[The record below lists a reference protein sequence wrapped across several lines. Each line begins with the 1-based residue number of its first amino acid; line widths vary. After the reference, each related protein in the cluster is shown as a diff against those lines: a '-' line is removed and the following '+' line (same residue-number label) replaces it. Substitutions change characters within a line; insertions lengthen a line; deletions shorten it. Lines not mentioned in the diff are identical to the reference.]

1 MMGSTAKSALRLFN
15 SLTVNTRQLK
25 SGPGKIFI
33 RIALL
38 FALILGVEILTT
50 PHSASSAQ
58 EGTPGVRFAV
68 IGDYGLAGPA
78 EQDVANLVKSW
89 QPDFVITTGD
99 NNYETGQAST
109 IDQNIGQYYHDFIFP
124 YAGAYGPG
132 ATVNRFFP
140 APGNHDWGE
149 FWPSPAGLQPYLDY
163 FTLPGNERYYDFVQ
177 GPVHFFML
185 DAEDNEPDGSFPD
198 SVQALWLKNKLATA
212 TEQWKIVVLHHPP
225 FSSGEFA
232 SAAVRWP
239 FKQWGATAVL
249 SGHEHFY
256 ERLFVNDLPYLING
270 LGGHPDRFGFT
281 TVIPGSQV
289 RYNQDHGAMLVEAD
303 QTTLTFQFINRA
315 GVVIDR
321 YAIAASPG
329 GGAGD
334 CAPPGLVGWWPAN
347 GDGRDIVGGHH
358 GTLNGGVIFSTG
370 KIGQAFEFHGPEG
383 SVTLDPAGLHEPFA
397 ALTIDA
403 WVYPL
408 SYGHDTVPGVG
419 IFGRNVLSNTDTD
432 GFALRVIDGYLQA
445 DLRLI
450 GGDILV
456 TFPQAQIPLTE
467 WSHVA
472 ITYDGTQVRAYLNG
486 QWLGSATASGSIRN
500 TANANTC
507 SMIGNEPLGC
517 DVQPSGFGWWD
528 GKIDEVEVFDRA
540 LSDAEIHDIFI
551 AGSTG
556 GCKDSSKLPT
566 TTTVDSSVRSS
577 VFGQPVTLTANVTG
591 AGIPTGSVQFRANG
605 VALGPPVAL
614 IGNQAVL
621 ITHSLL
627 AGLNAIT
634 ADYSGDSRFLSS
646 AGTLAPSL
654 IVSPAVATS
663 SVTTTPS
670 KQQYSDRL
678 RLDVRLSS
686 SVTDDVAPA
695 TGVTFFIGSQK
706 IGIAPLVLDG
716 GVSRGLL
723 DVALLEPAPFGT
735 APIGQ
740 MTPGTHVV
748 TARFEGVSANYLVNN
763 ATSMLSIA
771 PEDARVNYTGSRLTA
786 TSPVVSSTA
795 TVALQATVQDISAT
809 TSASGDASQ
818 GDIRN
823 ARVTFVITN
832 ALTNLPITT
841 ISNLPVNLINPN
853 DRQTGAAAFNWTTNI
868 GSSHFVVYKVHTIVG
883 GYYARNST
891 QDDSYVVVM
900 KSTAGLIAGSGLLVL
915 NNSAGS
921 LAGDVGS
928 PCEFGF
934 ALKYHGNSRAQ
945 GFVTVVFH
953 RGNRTYLAG
962 SLILT
967 SVTVNVAS
975 GKATLDGKAWL
986 TDITNMANTSLIDA
1000 SAKIQLLITDRGEP
1014 GVTDSLGI
1022 TISKSTGQLYFSSN
1036 WNGSKTI
1043 EQTPVRGNLI
1053 VR

>member
-1 MMGSTAKSALRLFN
+1 MMGSTAKSVLHFFN
-15 SLTVNTRQLK
+15 YLTVIPTQAK

-38 FALILGVEILTT
+38 LALILGVEMLTT

-58 EGTPGVRFAV
+58 ESTPGIRFAV

-78 EQDVANLVKSW
+78 EQDVANLVKNW
-89 QPDFVITTGD
+89 HPDFVVTTGD
-99 NNYETGQAST
+99 NNYELGEAAT

-149 FWPSPAGLQPYLDY
+149 FWPKPTGLQPYLDY

-185 DAEDNEPDGSFPD
+185 DDDDNEPDGNFAD

-270 LGGHPDRFGFT
+270 LGGYPNRFGFT

-303 QTTLTFQFINRA
+303 QTTITFQFINRA
-315 GVVIDR
+315 GIVIDR
-321 YAIAASPG
+321 YAIAAIPG
-329 GGAGD
+329 EVGD

-347 GDGRDIVGGHH
+347 GDGRDIVGGHN

-383 SVTLDPAGLHEPFA
+383 SVTLDAAGLHEPFA

-408 SYGHDTVPGVG
+408 SYGHDTIPGVG
-419 IFGRNVLSNTDTD
+419 ILGRNVLSNTDTD
-432 GFALRVIDGYLQA
+432 GFALRVIDGYVQA
-445 DLRLI
+445 DLRLT

-456 TFPQAQIPLTE
+456 TFPQTQIPLTE

-472 ITYDGTQVRAYLNG
+472 IAYDGTQVRAYLNG

-517 DVQPSGFGWWD
+517 DVQPSGFGWWE
-528 GKIDEVEVFDRA
+528 GKIDEVELFDRA
-540 LSDAEIHDIFI
+540 LSDSEIHNIFI

-556 GCKDSSKLPT
+556 GCKNSSKLPT
-566 TTTVDSSVRSS
+566 TTTIASSVRSS
-577 VFGQPVTLTANVTG
+577 VFGQPITLTANVTG
-591 AGIPTGSVQFRANG
+591 ADIPTGSVQFRANG

-614 IGNQAVL
+614 IGNQAVR
-621 ITHSLL
+621 ITHSLS
-627 AGLNAIT
+627 AGLNVIT
-634 ADYSGDSRFLSS
+634 ADYSGDSRFLAS

-654 IVSPAVATS
+654 IVSPAAVTS
-663 SVTTTPS
+663 SLTVTPWTP
-670 KQQYSDRL
+670 QYSDRL
-678 RLDVRLSS
+678 RLAVRLSS
-686 SVTDDVAPA
+686 SVTDNVAPA
-695 TGVTFFIGSQK
+695 TGATFFVGSQK
-706 IGIAPLVLDG
+706 IGIAPLVLNG
-716 GVSRGLL
+716 GVFEGLL
-723 DVALLEPAPFGT
+723 DVALLEPVPFGT
-735 APIGQ
+735 APTGELR
-740 MTPGTHVV
+740 PGTHVV
-748 TARFEGVSANYLVNN
+748 TARFEGVNANYIVNN

-771 PEDARVNYTGSRLTA
+771 AEDARVNYTGSHLNA
-786 TSPVVSSTA
+786 TSSAISSTA
-795 TVALQATVQDISAT
+795 TVALKATVQDISTT
-809 TSASGDASQ
+809 TSASGDASP

-853 DRQTGAAAFNWTTNI
+853 DRQTGAATFNWTTNI

-900 KSTAGLIAGSGLLVL
+900 KSTAGLVAGSGLLVL

-928 PCEFGF
+928 HCEFGF
-934 ALKYHGNSRAQ
+934 ALKYQPRTSAQ
-945 GFVTVVFH
+945 GFVTVVF
-953 RGNRTYLAG
+953 RRSNRTYVVW
-962 SLILT
+962 SLMLT
-967 SVTVNVAS
+967 SVTVNVAT
-975 GKATLDGKAWL
+975 GKVTLNGHAWL
-986 TDITNMANTSLIDA
+986 MDTTNMANVSLIDA
-1000 SAKIQLLITDRGEP
+1000 SARLQILMTDRGEP
-1014 GVTDSLGI
+1014 GVNDSLGI

-1036 WNGSKTI
+1036 WNGSRTI